1 MNVSKI
7 SYEKNQ
13 RGIETLISDFKKGQ
27 VNIISVI
34 IIISIVAV
42 VSLLAFQIFS
52 DLNTEIQSSEDFPT
66 ISKENS
72 QQLTDDLPTSFDL
85 IVLGILIVSII
96 LIIVSAFMSKFN
108 SIFIYISIFL
118 LLGILI
124 IPMLITN
131 VWQDMIESSD
141 VVVEES
147 FPMTNFIMNYFPFIY
162 LAILIMYGFALL
174 IGDRIS

>member
-52 DLNTEIQSSEDFPT
+52 DLNTEIQSSDDFPT

-124 IPMLITN
+124 IPILITN

>member
-13 RGIETLISDFKKGQ
+13 RGIETLISDFRKGQ

-52 DLNTEIQSSEDFPT
+52 DLNTEIQSSDDFPT

-72 QQLTDDLPTSFDL
+72 QQLTDDLPTSFDS